1 MTRLVSMALSG
12 QEYRKLRL
20 AEGSSLL
27 KKPLTLTC
35 QVRRGRK
42 RVHYGCVPGEGKNS
56 ATYLNNGASGTRGP
70 GSAAPRTTGGVDR
83 SAHRFIARPTPR
95 RTCQLYDPDY
105 CERNACH
112 RRHAGDLPPLAAH
125 SPPLLERVH
134 HLPRPGERTA
144 GAH

>member
-70 GSAAPRTTGGVDR
+70 GSAAPRTTGDVDR
-83 SAHRFIARPTPR
+83 AAHRVIPYPTTR
-95 RTCQLYDPDY
+95 WTV
-105 CERNACH
+105 
-112 RRHAGDLPPLAAH
+112 PLNGPN
-125 SPPLLERVH
+125 S
-134 HLPRPGERTA
+134 
-144 GAH
+144 

>member
-1 MTRLVSMALSG
+1 MALSG

-56 ATYLNNGASGTRGP
+56 ATYLNNGASGARGP
-70 GSAAPRTTGGVDR
+70 GSAAPRDWAAAARVGSGNLSLRPDAARLTIQI
-83 SAHRFIARPTPR
+83 AHEMVK
-95 RTCQLYDPDY
+95 QHD
-105 CERNACH
+105 
-112 RRHAGDLPPLAAH
+112 DLLAA
-125 SPPLLERVH
+125 PDLIPEEIGCGFDGCPMTDGGIAQVH
-134 HLPRPGERTA
+134 A
-144 GAH
+144 